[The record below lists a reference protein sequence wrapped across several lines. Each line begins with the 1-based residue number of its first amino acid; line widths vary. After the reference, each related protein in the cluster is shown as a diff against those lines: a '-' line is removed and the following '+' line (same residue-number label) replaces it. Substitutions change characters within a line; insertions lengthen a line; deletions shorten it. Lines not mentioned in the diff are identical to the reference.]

1 MKPMKIKKEPNE
13 IWREY
18 QRGVSYNQNIN
29 LYETVEKNNNFYHGK
44 QWEGLKAPKLI
55 KPVYN
60 FIKEAVNLYR
70 ATLASDR
77 IGFDIRTVNP
87 VNPPTEENIANG
99 VITDDKIPQ
108 ILEDAVNEV
117 FEGANLRFLNR
128 EAIGN
133 CAVDGDTCMYFYFD
147 PDEDTGFD
155 YKGKIKAEVI
165 DNTNVLFGN
174 PSDKTV
180 EVQPYIIIAYRRLVC
195 DVKDE
200 AEENGLP
207 TDIIQADDETLYM
220 NTNFDSDNRY
230 VTVLLKLWKEKG
242 TVHLKKVT
250 KNAVIKQEVD
260 TELKKYPLCYM
271 SWEPIKNSYHGVSA
285 ITAQI
290 PNQIYVNKMLA
301 MVMEYTQKMAFPKIL
316 FDQSKIKSEAIT
328 NEIGKAIGVVGN
340 PQEAFFTSFQGADMS
355 SQVMQ
360 VVEFTISKTKEH
372 MGAYDA
378 ALGNVNPDNTSAI
391 IATQQ
396 AAAAPLD
403 IQRMTFYNFVESYI
417 RIIIDFMRINYGRR
431 WVHIDDVPVEFD
443 FSQLGKYVYNLN
455 IEIGKSNYWSEV
467 NQQATLDSIMQMR
480 LFENPQTAK
489 LYINI
494 IPDELLGNKKTEML
508 KELDK
513 AIEDMQMQQQ
523 AALEQQVQVE
533 QADQNV
539 SGGNE
544 LSSNQI
550 DDTAMAIAELAPD
563 EQAEV
568 LQNLGVT
575 NEDRRR
581 IQNAM

>member
-1 MKPMKIKKEPNE
+1 MKIKKEPNE

-533 QADQNV
+533 QPDQNV

>member
-1 MKPMKIKKEPNE
+1 MKIKKEPNE

-18 QRGVSYNQNIN
+18 QRCVSYNQNIN
-29 LYETVEKNNNFYHGK
+29 LYETVETNNNFYNGK
-44 QWEGLKAPKLI
+44 QWKGLKAPKLI

-70 ATLASDR
+70 STLASDK

-87 VNPPTEENIANG
+87 VNPPTEENIASG

-117 FEGANLRFLNR
+117 FESANLRFLNR
-128 EAIGN
+128 RAIGN
-133 CAVDGDTCMYFYFD
+133 CAIDGDTCMYFYFD
-147 PDEDTGFD
+147 PDEETGFD

-174 PSDKTV
+174 PSDETV

-200 AEENGLP
+200 AEENNLP

-230 VTVLLKLWKEKG
+230 VTVLLKLWKENG

-250 KNAVIKQEVD
+250 KNAVIKQETD

-271 SWEPIKNSYHGVSA
+271 TWESMKNSYHGVSP
-285 ITAQI
+285 ITAVRS
-290 PNQIYVNKMLA
+290 NQIFVNKMLA
-301 MVMEYTQKMAFPKIL
+301 MGMEYTQKMAFPKIL
-316 FDQSKIKSEAIT
+316 YDQTKIKEKIT

-340 PQEAFFTSFQGADMS
+340 PQEAFFASFQGADMS

-360 VVEFTISKTKEH
+360 LVEFTISKTKEH

-431 WVHIDDVPVEFD
+431 WVRIDDVPTEFD
-443 FSQLGKYVYNLN
+443 FSQLGNYTYNLN

-467 NQQATLDSIMQMR
+467 TEAQTIDSLIQMQILPTPEMMIKMIPDDNLRTKDEILKMLKEWREEQAMQQAT
-480 LFENPQTAK
+480 
-489 LYINI
+489 
-494 IPDELLGNKKTEML
+494 
-508 KELDK
+508 
-513 AIEDMQMQQQ
+513 
-523 AALEQQVQVE
+523 LEQQVQAE
-533 QADQNV
+533 QPEQNV

-575 NEDRRR
+575 SEDKRR